1 MSDEKPS
8 APISFHLSLAARLRA
23 YIVAGVVI
31 TAPFAITI
39 YLAWLVVTFIDEK
52 VTRLL
57 PADYNPNTYLPF
69 TVPGIGLVIV
79 IWLLATIGWLTAG
92 IIGRMWWRITEGTV
106 ERMPVI
112 RSIYAAVKQI
122 FETLLAA
129 RSTTFRQVVLVEFP
143 RKGVWRIGFVTGT
156 IPGRIQEMN
165 PDGLVNVFIPNTPNI
180 TAGFLALFPPGEVV
194 EIDITPEDA
203 LKLLV
208 SGGIAI
214 PTPKRVRNGAQ
225 PDRNNLTAASRS
237 NK

>member
-1 MSDEKPS
+1 MSEVPPGS
-8 APISFHLSLAARLRA
+8 PISFHLSLAARLRA
-23 YIVAGVVI
+23 YIIAGVVV
-31 TAPFAITI
+31 TAPFAITM

-57 PADYNPNTYLPF
+57 PAVYNPNTYLPF

-79 IWLLATIGWLTAG
+79 VWLLATIGWLTAG
-92 IIGRMWWRITEGTV
+92 IIGRLWWRVAEATV
-106 ERMPVI
+106 SRMPIV

-143 RKGVWRIGFVTGT
+143 RKGIWRIGFVTGT
-156 IPGRIQEMN
+156 IPGRIQSIT
-165 PDGLVNVFIPNTPNI
+165 PDGLVNVFIPNTPNV
-180 TAGFLALFPPGEVV
+180 TAGFLALFSPSEVV
-194 EIDITPEDA
+194 EIDITAEDA

-214 PTPKRVRNGAQ
+214 PTPKRAPNGAQ